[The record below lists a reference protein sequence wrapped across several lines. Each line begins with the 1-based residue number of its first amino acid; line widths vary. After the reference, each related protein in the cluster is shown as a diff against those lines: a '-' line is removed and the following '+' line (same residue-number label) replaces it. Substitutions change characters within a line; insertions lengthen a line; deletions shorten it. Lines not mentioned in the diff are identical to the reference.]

1 MIKEIVKY
9 VDGHNYDKEDID
21 SHIINCFE
29 KQDTNQYKLKLVGGI
44 FSANR
49 LYVFLPH
56 NTENKYDIGENEISD
71 LLTSIK
77 LTENEHLEEDALS
90 PSSFDFSKQNADLFA
105 IIDWLINDFVKLG
118 IYKETKKKIHKSAK
132 GKILWQ
138 QTINLI
144 TPLFYKNNLIYSE
157 SYSQYQNKEDAFLT
171 IIHKNVI
178 SDIAEKY
185 GVFFNQ
191 FAFNNNTEQL
201 DFSNTDV
208 LKQAK
213 TYLVNTLYRTNMRRT
228 KLLIQNIIKYLD
240 HILSGDSDLGI
251 TTQYFY
257 ATFEKA
263 VRKFFHDKNHDTDQ
277 EEIERTLKEGLPKA
291 TWNFKINGNLYPN
304 LTNIQLPDVLVKN
317 GQKLDIYD
325 AKYYDLESYING
337 NNTKNDPP
345 LNWYSVVKQF
355 FYYESYNY
363 SDTKLTKGKNYFVF
377 PYSPIKSNKGYTEI
391 GKVEIPFKD
400 KDKNKSKNKKVS
412 TIYILLIDTYKI
424 LNNFVH

>member
-1 MIKEIVKY
+1 MTLTKRLAKLGYGATTKVTILVNSDKY
-9 VDGHNYDKEDID
+9 VKDRESKIVQIMDLMSNYHDRSCIDLAFFKRDLDDHLYNLDKLPKMINLT
-21 SHIINCFE
+21 IINC
-29 KQDTNQYKLKLVGGI
+29 TPG
-44 FSANR
+44 A
-49 LYVFLPH
+49 
-56 NTENKYDIGENEISD
+56 
-71 LLTSIK
+71 
-77 LTENEHLEEDALS
+77 
-90 PSSFDFSKQNADLFA
+90 SSFDFSKQNADLFA

-157 SYSQYQNKEDAFLT
+157 FYSQYQNKEDAFLT
-171 IIHKNVI
+171 IIHKTVI

-277 EEIERTLKEGLPKA
+277 EEIEKNLKEGLPKA
-291 TWNFKINGNLYPN
+291 TWNFKINGNLYP
-304 LTNIQLPDVLVKN
+304 
-317 GQKLDIYD
+317 
-325 AKYYDLESYING
+325 
-337 NNTKNDPP
+337 
-345 LNWYSVVKQF
+345 
-355 FYYESYNY
+355 
-363 SDTKLTKGKNYFVF
+363 
-377 PYSPIKSNKGYTEI
+377 SNRY
-391 GKVEIPFKD
+391 
-400 KDKNKSKNKKVS
+400 
-412 TIYILLIDTYKI
+412 L
-424 LNNFVH
+424 

>member
-1 MIKEIVKY
+1 MITKNEYPRLAFCSSLTPAKIEYYENLRKVGINAVSICMHSSGHEYFKYAVIHTNLARQAGLTTHAYMITDLYDPISDVMTLTKRLAKLGYGATTKVTILVNSDKYVKDRESKIVKIM
-9 VDGHNYDKEDID
+9 DLMSNYHDRSCIDLAFFKRDLDDHLYNLDKLPKMINLT
-21 SHIINCFE
+21 IINC
-29 KQDTNQYKLKLVGGI
+29 TPG
-44 FSANR
+44 A
-49 LYVFLPH
+49 
-56 NTENKYDIGENEISD
+56 
-71 LLTSIK
+71 
-77 LTENEHLEEDALS
+77 
-90 PSSFDFSKQNADLFA
+90 SSFDFSKQNADLFA

-157 SYSQYQNKEDAFLT
+157 FYSQYQNKEDAFLT
-171 IIHKNVI
+171 IIHKTVI

-277 EEIERTLKEGLPKA
+277 EEIEKNLKEGLPKA
-291 TWNFKINGNLYPN
+291 TWNFKINGNLYP
-304 LTNIQLPDVLVKN
+304 
-317 GQKLDIYD
+317 
-325 AKYYDLESYING
+325 
-337 NNTKNDPP
+337 
-345 LNWYSVVKQF
+345 
-355 FYYESYNY
+355 
-363 SDTKLTKGKNYFVF
+363 
-377 PYSPIKSNKGYTEI
+377 SNRY
-391 GKVEIPFKD
+391 
-400 KDKNKSKNKKVS
+400 
-412 TIYILLIDTYKI
+412 L
-424 LNNFVH
+424 